1 MGDVSPRPTGDESK
15 SNIFDTTQTLKRQSS
30 NVRRTPPSQRA
41 NSIEQQSPPTLS
53 IRKTTQELLRK
64 KPSFEHPNDRS
75 TSSSRRIS
83 MGVNDD
89 PNPLTKIVPTQ
100 PYDRTPSMLSRS
112 LTRSNSMNPA
122 NKDPE
127 KVSSG
132 ERSYHNSAAQSRRV
146 SIGVNRS
153 PIRADE
159 LEHALT
165 KVNHHHLIVVLCCVR
180 EFSLYSAIY
189 I

>member
-1 MGDVSPRPTGDESK
+1 MKRLS
-15 SNIFDTTQTLKRQSS
+15 SNIRK
-30 NVRRTPPSQRA
+30 TPPSQRA

-53 IRKTTQELLRK
+53 IRKTTQEILRK

-89 PNPLTKIVPTQ
+89 PNPLSKIATPQ
-100 PYDRTPSMLSRS
+100 PYDRTPTMLSRS

-122 NKDPE
+122 NKDQE

-153 PIRADE
+153 PIRAEE
-159 LEHALT
+159 LQSALT
-165 KVNHHHLIVVLCCVR
+165 KVNHHHLIVVLCSRIFSSFCDLYLIF
-180 EFSLYSAIY
+180 FSLSMKKSKLWKISVEHR
-189 I
+189 